1 MELHNN
7 RSIKLQLA
15 DILHK
20 LEWVHSNSSI
30 GHMVKAMIQTHIIGC
45 GFGMNRVQ
53 LMELHNNQSMKLGWV
68 GTEHIAW
75 WVHSMCSTEQL
86 GMVLHRRGKI
96 ELKLHTSKGRFE
108 ELHNNQS
115 ISLGLVHNQQIAKF
129 EYHSKHMK
137 DMGMAQ
143 RFERIVERFHH
154 RNRDLERGF
163 HSTLPRQL
171 ELVGIQ

>member
-1 MELHNN
+1 LV
-7 RSIKLQLA
+7 
-15 DILHK
+15 DILHN
-20 LEWVHSNSSI
+20 LEWVHSSSSI
-30 GHMVKAMIQTHIIGC
+30 GHMVKVMIQQHIVEC
-45 GFGMNRVQ
+45 EFDKNRVQ
-53 LMELHNNQSMKLGWV
+53 LMELHNSQSMKLGWV

-115 ISLGLVHNQQIAKF
+115 ISLGLVNNQQIVKF

-137 DMGMAQ
+137 GMVMAQ
-143 RFERIVERFHH
+143 RFERIIERFHH
-154 RNRDLERGF
+154 RNRGLEQGF
-163 HSTLPRQL
+163 HSILPRQL